1 MESVTA
7 ELRASSTTLQSVARP
22 RSEEARQA
30 ALTATVDLMLDSG
43 VESVTFDDVAARSG
57 VAKTTLYRHFGSK
70 QAMVVEAAGSCFET
84 VPTPDTGD
92 LLEDLSILF
101 DQKRHSASH
110 RQLTELFP
118 MLIAAGDRDPEL
130 RALLQRQH
138 EERRRPTR
146 TVLQLAQLRGE
157 ISRELD
163 LEIAVSMVLGPF
175 TIRKLIDRQEVT
187 DEFAERALREVVAVL
202 RSTALAPSPARSP
215 AR

>member
-7 ELRASSTTLQSVARP
+7 EHEVSSTTLQSVARP

-70 QAMVVEAAGSCFET
+70 QALVVEAAGSCFET

-92 LLEDLSILF
+92 LLQDLSILF
-101 DQKRHSASH
+101 DQKRHGASH

-163 LEIAVSMVLGPF
+163 LEVAVSMVLGPF

-187 DEFAERALREVVAVL
+187 DEFAERALREVVSVL
-202 RSTALAPSPARSP
+202 RSTALAPATAP
-215 AR
+215 

>member
-92 LLEDLSILF
+92 LLQDLSILF

-157 ISRELD
+157 ISRDLD
-163 LEIAVSMVLGPF
+163 LEVAVSMVLGPF

-187 DEFAERALREVVAVL
+187 DEFAERVLREVVAVL
-202 RSTALAPSPARSP
+202 RATALAEAALPTR
-215 AR
+215 

>member
-7 ELRASSTTLQSVARP
+7 GLRTSSTTIQSVARP

-70 QAMVVEAAGSCFET
+70 QSMVVEAAGSCFET
-84 VPTPDTGD
+84 VPTPDTGV
-92 LLEDLSILF
+92 LLQDLSILF

-110 RQLTELFP
+110 RRLTELFP

-157 ISRELD
+157 ISRDLD
-163 LEIAVSMVLGPF
+163 LEVAVSMVLGPF

-187 DEFAERALREVVAVL
+187 DEFADRVLQEVVGVL
-202 RSTALAPSPARSP
+202 RATALAPATAP
-215 AR
+215 

>member
-1 MESVTA
+1 VESVTG

-92 LLEDLSILF
+92 LLQDLSILF

-157 ISRELD
+157 ISRDLD
-163 LEIAVSMVLGPF
+163 LEVAVSMVLGPF

-187 DEFAERALREVVAVL
+187 DEFAERVLREVVAVL
-202 RSTALAPSPARSP
+202 RATALAEAALPTR
-215 AR
+215 